1 MANKTL
7 KRLLTRNLSLFLIS
21 LNLVFGL
28 IFGLIA
34 RNYQINE
41 AIQFLQQN
49 SDNSIIEINRELSNN
64 HNKNEVLAEIVLSQI
79 NNPRAVYDFNSLFKN
94 VLSSNPNISSIHV
107 ILTKNSLLIGQDLY
121 HFRDSVG
128 RFNASWLK
136 NSSNLVYVD
145 SINYFMNNFYFETLK
160 NNPELTVFNATT
172 DNQTDKVFAVKTIML
187 PLFDGTRFVGVLGY
201 SVNSEF
207 FYNTLFKNQM
217 VNNTFICDEDGV
229 VLYDRNKYVNIG
241 KSFGSIVKNN
251 FSETEIDILHNN
263 DFVLKKGRKVL
274 IFKSFESIYGVKW
287 KIGTIIPAKEI
298 YRKANVFLVIVIG
311 FFLLFAIVVII
322 FVRILSKNGLKL
334 LEAFSN
340 NISVLKKG
348 RIQTEIPQVSQ
359 YKELNYL
366 NLQLESL
373 RMRLLKLSELHES
386 IKAQKLDVSIK
397 TYGSSDKL
405 GNSINEAIQAI
416 NERSVHRTKAL
427 EIEKKNDWIT
437 EGLNIIHDAAR
448 VTDDSLE
455 ELADKINEK
464 VSVYSDAFLSSV
476 FIYFEEENEEPILKS
491 VSTFGLDKK
500 RAFKKEIKL
509 GEGVVG
515 SVALERKTQYFDKIP
530 SDYHIIVGGLSYMK
544 PRSILVQKLEYEED
558 FYGILEIAFLRK
570 LEKHEL
576 EFFDAASAEIAL
588 SVKNLISNI
597 KTKNLLEKM
606 KVQTAEIEKTKEMLQ
621 VKVKEISKKERE
633 AKDNQATMQSM
644 LNAVNNTLMTI
655 EYTTKGILLTANNN
669 YLNSMHYSLDE
680 LQGVNVLDLV
690 KSERKELED
699 VINKVT
705 KGEYYEKIMKRFTK
719 YGEVKWLYS
728 TYTPYYDA
736 KGKITK
742 VLYFAFDV
750 TETKQYA
757 EKLEKEISMLKK
769 QVKILREKI

>member
-1 MANKTL
+1 MAKTL
-7 KRLLTRNLSLFLIS
+7 KRLLSRNIPLLLIA
-21 LNLVFGL
+21 LNLIFGL
-28 IFGLIA
+28 ILGLIA
-34 RNYQINE
+34 RNYQINN

-49 SDNSIIEINRELSNN
+49 SENSIIEINKELSNN
-64 HNKNEVLAEIVLSQI
+64 HNKNKVLTEIVLSQL
-79 NNPRAVYDFNSLFKN
+79 NNPKAAYDFNSLFKT
-94 VLSSNPNISSIHV
+94 VLSSSPNISSIHI
-107 ILTKNSLLIGQDLY
+107 ILTNKSVLIGADLY
-121 HFRDSVG
+121 NFRDSLG
-128 RFNASWLK
+128 RFNATWLK
-136 NSSNLVYVD
+136 NSSDIVYVD
-145 SINYFMNNFYFETLK
+145 SVNYSANNFYFETLK
-160 NNPELTVFNATT
+160 YNPELTVFDATT
-172 DNQTDKVFAVKTIML
+172 DNQTDQIYVKKTIVL
-187 PLFDGTRFVGVLGY
+187 PLFDGTRFVGAFGY
-201 SVNSEF
+201 SINSEF
-207 FYNTLFKNQM
+207 LYNSLFKNKIS
-217 VNNTFICDEDGV
+217 NNTFICDEDGI
-229 VLYDRNKYVNIG
+229 VLYDKNKYINIG
-241 KSFGSIVKNN
+241 KSFVNIIKNT
-251 FSETEIDILHNN
+251 FPQTEFDILHNN
-263 DFVLKKGRKVL
+263 NFVLKKGRKIL
-274 IFKSFESIYGVKW
+274 IFNSFETIYGVNW
-287 KIGTIIPAKEI
+287 KIGTIIPAKDI
-298 YRKANVFLVIVIG
+298 YRKANIFLFVVIG
-311 FFLLFAIVVII
+311 FFLLFAVFIII
-322 FVRILSKNGLKL
+322 FVRIISKTGLKL
-334 LEAFSN
+334 LEVFSN

-348 RIQTEIPQVSQ
+348 KIQTETPKTLK

-373 RMRLLKLSELHES
+373 RMRLLKLSELHEN
-386 IKAQKLDVSIK
+386 IKDQKLDENLK
-397 TYGSSDKL
+397 TYGKADKL
-405 GNSINEAIQAI
+405 GNSINDAIKAI
-416 NERSVHRTKAL
+416 KERSVQRNEAL

-448 VTDDSLE
+448 VTDNSLE
-455 ELADKINEK
+455 ELTDKINQK
-464 VSVYSDAFLSSV
+464 VSVYSNAFLSSV
-476 FIYFEEENEEPILKS
+476 FIYFEEENQEPVLRA

-530 SDYHIIVGGLSYMK
+530 HDYHIIVGGLSNMK
-544 PRSILVQKLEYEED
+544 PQSILVQKLEYEEE

-576 EFFDAASAEIAL
+576 DFFDAASAEIAL
-588 SVKNLISNI
+588 SVKNLSSNI
-597 KTKNLLEKM
+597 KTNNLLEKM
-606 KVQTAEIEKTKEMLQ
+606 KIQTAEIEKTKEMLQ
-621 VKVKEISKKERE
+621 AKIKEISKKEKV

-644 LNAVNNTLMTI
+644 INAVNNTLMTI

-690 KSERKELED
+690 KSERKELEE
-699 VINKVT
+699 VINKVA

-750 TETKQYA
+750 TDTKKYA